1 MVSGRFLRTGRKAVT
16 AGIALLAAVWAPSS
30 PAVGLAAESGPA
42 LAGFLR
48 GTSVN
53 VYAGHERVL
62 AARADALE
70 QHR

>member
-1 MVSGRFLRTGRKAVT
+1 MT
-16 AGIALLAAVWAPSS
+16 AGIALLAAVRPPSS
-30 PAVGLAAESGPA
+30 AAVGLAAESGPA

-48 GTSVN
+48 GTSMN
-53 VYAGHERVL
+53 VHAGHERIL